1 LNLEI
6 RDNDKNEKR
15 FIDPATATSVL
26 FFVLKNIVGGII
38 SFLTFGMIKRWRK
51 KSVESDIDSEEN
63 N

>member
-6 RDNDKNEKR
+6 RDSDKNEKR
-15 FIDPATATSVL
+15 FIDPVTTTSVL
-26 FFVLKNIVGGII
+26 FFILKNIVGGII

>member
-6 RDNDKNEKR
+6 RDNDKNERR

-26 FFVLKNIVGGII
+26 FFILKNILGGII

-51 KSVESDIDSEEN
+51 KSVEPDIDSEEN